1 MDLRGTDSRGGSRF
15 VERIMT
21 TVLALRLQGRP
32 VLEYLKDAYRCHLRK
47 VEAAAITPIATQEI
61 QRRLKL

>member
-1 MDLRGTDSRGGSRF
+1 
-15 VERIMT
+15 MT